1 MRKFFAILLVLL
13 CSFAYSRSWI
23 ALFGSYDCEECA
35 SVKEDWAESFNRPDD
50 PILIFLPIEHL
61 PNYYLLS
68 RIETALQVKEKA
80 TTFPVIML
88 GKRLM
93 GNVEA
98 FWELEEEFN
107 KLAAEAPRLP
117 ETEQFFK
124 LAETATTPV
133 VKLEVKE
140 TSSQKPSEQP
150 SQQPD
155 ASSPPPTAPPRL
167 AFFRQKNCAKCSRQD
182 KELELLKHNLPDVE
196 IAAFDVSELASQAML
211 TRFHNH
217 FNLPRTKQSIIP
229 LIAWSDG
236 YVTGRLAEAAE
247 LQEKLAQ
254 AKGNCF
260 WLPPITDEELEA
272 EKKRERSLLDT
283 FVIIEVITS
292 GLGDGIN
299 PCAFATSLFLISYL
313 LMRHRRRREIAAIG
327 IAFCVGVFGAY
338 LLFGIGLSFLID
350 FLNRFTWVKSGLYI
364 LFAVISAVLAVL
376 HLRDALIFRKT
387 GKTSDMDMGL
397 SKETHRSIH
406 GKIREFVEHQSWLMV
421 PAAVVLGAVVSS
433 MEFACT
439 GQIYLPTLIAIN
451 SAGVNAKSFALLLL
465 YNVCFILPLLVV
477 TGFALF
483 GTGLKAVTTWAQNNV
498 FSTKVAMAIIF
509 AVIAVIM
516 IVLVLI

>member
-1 MRKFFAILLVLL
+1 MRKFLAIIVLL

-35 SVKEDWAESFNRPDD
+35 SVKEEWAESFNRTDD
-50 PILIFLPIEHL
+50 PVLIFLPIEHL

-80 TTFPVIML
+80 NTFPVIML
-88 GKRLM
+88 GRRLM

-107 KLAAEAPRLP
+107 KLAAEAPHLP

-133 VKLEVKE
+133 VKLEVKDAPP
-140 TSSQKPSEQP
+140 QKPSEQP
-150 SQQPD
+150 ATSPQP
-155 ASSPPPTAPPRL
+155 AAPPRL
-167 AFFRQKNCAKCSRQD
+167 VFFRQKNCSKCSRQD

-196 IAAFDVSELASQAML
+196 IAAYDVADLASQAML

-217 FNLPRTKQSIIP
+217 FKIPRSKQSIIP
-229 LIAWSDG
+229 LIVWNDG

-254 AKGNCF
+254 AKGDCF
-260 WLPPITDEELEA
+260 WLPPITDDELEA

-283 FVIIEVITS
+283 FVTIEVITS
-292 GLGDGIN
+292 GLMDGIN

-313 LMRHRRRREIAAIG
+313 LMRHRRRRDIAAIG
-327 IAFCVGVFGAY
+327 CAFCMGVFGAY
-338 LLFGIGLSFLID
+338 LLFGLGLSFLID
-350 FLNRFTWVKSGLYI
+350 FLNRFPWVKSSLYI

-387 GKTSDMDMGL
+387 GKASDMDMGL
-397 SKETHRSIH
+397 SKETHRGIH
-406 GKIREFVEHQSWLMV
+406 NKIREFMEHQSWLMV

-433 MEFACT
+433 MELACT

-498 FSTKVAMAIIF
+498 FSTKIAMAIIF

-516 IVLVLI
+516 IVLVLL

>member
-1 MRKFFAILLVLL
+1 MRKTLALLLLLL
-13 CSFAYSRSWI
+13 CSLAYSRSWI

-35 SVKEDWAESFNRPDD
+35 SVKEDWAESFNRADD
-50 PILIFLPIEHL
+50 PVLIFLPIEHL

-68 RIETALQVKEKA
+68 RIEDALQVKEKA

-88 GKRLM
+88 GKQLM

-98 FWELEEEFN
+98 FWELEESFN
-107 KLAAEAPRLP
+107 KLAAEAPHLP
-117 ETEQFFK
+117 ETERFFK
-124 LAETATTPV
+124 LAEGATTPI

-140 TSSQKPSEQP
+140 TPPSKPTDQP
-150 SQQPD
+150 SPQPD
-155 ASSPPPTAPPRL
+155 ASSPQPTAPPRL
-167 AFFRQKNCAKCSRQD
+167 IFFHQKNCAKCSRQD
-182 KELELLKHNLPDVE
+182 KELELLKHNLPEVE
-196 IAAFDVSELASQAML
+196 ITAFDVAELSSQAML
-211 TRFHNH
+211 TRFHNR
-217 FNLPRTKQSIIP
+217 FNLPRTKQSLIP

-236 YVTGRLAEAAE
+236 YITGRLAEASE
-247 LQEKLAQ
+247 LQEKLKHAS
-254 AKGNCF
+254 GDCF
-260 WLPPITDEELEA
+260 WLSPITAEELEA

-283 FVIIEVITS
+283 FVTIEVITS
-292 GLGDGIN
+292 GLLDGIN

-327 IAFCVGVFGAY
+327 GAFCIGVFGAY
-338 LLFGIGLSFLID
+338 LLFGLGLSFLID
-350 FLNRFTWVKSGLYI
+350 FLSRFTWIKSTLYI

-397 SKETHRSIH
+397 SKETHRGIH
-406 GKIREFVEHQSWLMV
+406 SKIREFMEHQTWLMV

-433 MEFACT
+433 MELACT

-451 SAGVNAKSFALLLL
+451 SAGVNAKSFYLLLL

-477 TGFALF
+477 TGLALF

-498 FSTKVAMAIIF
+498 FSTKVMMAALF
-509 AVIAVIM
+509 ALIAVLM
-516 IVLVLI
+516 IVFVLI